1 MEKIPLL
8 VPLMPTIDQAL
19 PYFRQIDG
27 NRHYTNFGPLSLQFE
42 QRIADDL
49 SIERS
54 AVTTISNC
62 TVGLELALQARGL
75 RSGSNVLLP
84 SLTFVATATAVSRI
98 GLQPMITDIDESG
111 WSLTPEIALR
121 AAEQHRIDAVMPVA
135 TFGRPQDTQRWDQ
148 FERDTG
154 IPVIIDAAGA
164 YGNQAAGDMTD
175 VVFSF
180 HATKSFGAAE
190 GGAVVSPSPE
200 RIQHIR
206 MLSNFGLDTRSGT
219 LTDLGTNGKMSEY
232 HCALGLA
239 SFDMWDQVKRD
250 RRALYAEYMSRLRS
264 ACPSLIFQEKP
275 EDGVYPLMAV
285 LLPEGRDAATIGA
298 ALAAHGIENRRWY
311 TPALHQQPALDGC
324 TVAGSVDVAS
334 HYAGRIIGLPFFLG
348 ISSAQIDTVCAALAR
363 ELDS

>member
-8 VPLMPTIDQAL
+8 VPLMPTTDQAL

-27 NRHYTNFGPLSLQFE
+27 NRHYTNFGPLSRELE
-42 QRIADDL
+42 QRIANDL
-49 SIERS
+49 SIPQ
-54 AVTTISNC
+54 AGVTTVSNC

-75 RSGSNVLLP
+75 RAGANVLLP
-84 SLTFVATATAVSRI
+84 SLTFVATATAVSRV
-98 GLQPMITDIDESG
+98 GLQPVIADIDEAG
-111 WSLTPEIALR
+111 WSLTPAIARR
-121 AAEQHRIDAVMPVA
+121 AAELHRIDAVMPVA
-135 TFGRPQDTQRWDQ
+135 TFGRPQDMAAWDD
-148 FERDTG
+148 FERETG
-154 IPVIIDAAGA
+154 IPVIVDAAGA
-164 YGNQAAGDMTD
+164 YGNQTAGSVAD

-190 GGAVVSPSPE
+190 GGAVISPDAE

-206 MLSNFGLDTRSGT
+206 MLSNFGLDTRNGA

-239 SFDMWDQVKRD
+239 SFDMWERVKTD
-250 RRALYAEYMSRLRS
+250 RRALYAGYMARLRS

-285 LLPEGRDAATIGA
+285 LLPQGRDATAVGSAVA
-298 ALAAHGIENRRWY
+298 ANGVETRRWY
-311 TPALHQQPALDGC
+311 TPALHQQPALRDC
-324 TVAGSVDVAS
+324 VVAGALDIATTL
-334 HYAGRIIGLPFFLG
+334 AGRIIGLPFFLG
-348 ISSAQIDTVCAALAR
+348 ITDAQIDTVCSALAR